1 MQPHSSPQRQP
12 EQTRAAPPEALLK
25 TWSVAD
31 VRVFL
36 NSRDLRGLAE
46 LCYTNG
52 VNGADLAQLHEAT
65 VIEELRLTPF
75 QARRL
80 QGARAALLAGETGD
94 GGAIAETH
102 AWV

>member
-75 QARRL
+75 QAKKL
-80 QGARAALLAGETGD
+80 LGARAAFLAGEAGD
-94 GGAIAETH
+94 GRSGR
-102 AWV
+102 